1 MADELFRNIC
11 GRLLKMSAGQDVL
24 RGGNELDGGV
34 GRRWGKGE
42 EARRLPQKVFA
53 HLRFLKSRKY
63 LHICDSCGM
72 RTHT

>member
-24 RGGNELDGGV
+24 IGGNELDGGV

-42 EARRLPQKVFA
+42 EARRLPKA
-53 HLRFLKSRKY
+53 
-63 LHICDSCGM
+63 SCLL
-72 RTHT
+72 